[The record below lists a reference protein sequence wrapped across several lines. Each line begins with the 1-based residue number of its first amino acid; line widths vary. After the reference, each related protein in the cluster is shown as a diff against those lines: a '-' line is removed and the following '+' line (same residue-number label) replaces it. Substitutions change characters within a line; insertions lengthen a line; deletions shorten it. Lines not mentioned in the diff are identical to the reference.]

1 MGHSEGVI
9 MALVTV
15 ERLDHL
21 GLIAEIIKDIGL
33 IDMINARLVPDRQ
46 EDITPGEAV
55 AGMILNGLGFANR
68 PLSLTPQFFA
78 NKPLDLLFREGVC
91 AEMFNRF
98 KLGRTLDEVHAYGCD
113 LLFSE
118 LALAVCA
125 QEGIDLRF
133 NHLDTTSFALTGAY
147 IPDSD
152 EQAITI
158 THGHSKDHRPDLKQA
173 VLELMVSQDGGVPF
187 VSKSW
192 DGNASDTAIFQERA
206 AALLTTLQR
215 SPTPRY
221 LVADSKLYNEDNAAN
236 LLTLG
241 FITRIP
247 TTLHLVAQVITQA
260 LRWDTW
266 QRLDATTRY
275 QRVELCHYGMAQRW
289 LVVSSEA
296 AGQRAEATVNKAQ
309 QREAEAIE
317 KQLFHLQ
324 AKRFETPEAATA
336 ALDTLARTWHYHQID
351 TYSLLDHKRYACKG
365 RPTPTTPLKAITW
378 QMHAQVRPHDAQMKQ
393 RKQQKAC
400 FVVGTNIDASQL
412 SDAEVIRAY
421 KGQAQAE
428 GGFRFL
434 KDPLFF
440 VSSLFVKKPSR
451 IQGLLMV
458 MTGALLVY
466 SVAQR
471 RLRQQ
476 LRQHNKTVPNQIH
489 QPTQRPTL
497 RWVFQ
502 LLEGIHRV
510 RVTIQGH
517 MQDLIEGLNEVQI
530 TLLRLFGEGVCRLY
544 QISPG

>member
-1 MGHSEGVI
+1 

-125 QEGIDLRF
+125 QEGIDRRF

-476 LRQHNKTVPNQIH
+476 LLQQNKTVPNQIH